1 MAVHVLIPD
10 QYRSSAGGQS
20 EANLAEGTVA
30 QILTQLCDT
39 YPLLQGKIFDQAGAK
54 RKTVNIY
61 LNREDIRYADGL
73 ETTVSDGDELIILPP
88 ASGG

>member
-10 QYRSSAGGQS
+10 QYRSSTDGQS
-20 EANLAEGTVA
+20 EANLAEGTVT
-30 QILTQLCDT
+30 QILARLCDK
-39 YPLLQGKIFDQAGAK
+39 YPLLQQKIFDQTGVK

-61 LNREDIRYADGL
+61 LNREDIRYASGL
-73 ETTVSDGDELIILPP
+73 DTRAADGDELIILPP